1 MRICLFDI
9 DGTLIRSG
17 GAGKQAFERAL
28 HQAFGV
34 DATEQDVP
42 FSGRTDRAIVLDLF
56 SCFGIEATDT
66 AWQRFN
72 ESYLQQL
79 PECLAA
85 CEGYVLPGVVDLLE
99 ELGRSPSVATGLLT
113 GNASEGAR
121 IKLDHYGL
129 ADHFHFGGYG
139 DRHLDRNLVA
149 HEAVAAARESVT
161 KPFEAEQVYVIG
173 DTPLD
178 VRCGRAIGAQVI
190 AVCTGGHTEEELV
203 AAGPDMLLKDLT
215 EYGTLLEVLF
225 D

>member
-17 GAGKQAFERAL
+17 GAGKQAFEQAL
-28 HQAFGV
+28 HNAFGV
-34 DATEQDVP
+34 DATEQDIP

-56 SCFGIEATDT
+56 CCFEIKATET
-66 AWQRFN
+66 AWQRFS

-85 CEGYVLPGVVDLLE
+85 SEGYVLPGVGDLLE
-99 ELGRSPSVATGLLT
+99 ELRRCPSVATGLLT

-129 ADHFHFGGYG
+129 TDYFHFGGYG
-139 DRHLDRNLVA
+139 DRQLDRNLVA
-149 HEAVAAARESVT
+149 HEAVAAARQYVT
-161 KPFEAEQVYVIG
+161 KPFNSEQIYVIG

-190 AVCTGGHTEEELV
+190 AVCTGSHTETELAV
-203 AAGPDMLLKDLT
+203 AEPDLLLKDLS
-215 EYGTLLEVLF
+215 EHGALLEVLF